1 MKRRFKTIAAAC
13 LVSVFAFLL
22 VFGSYNTACADEL
35 KLKGKAVILID
46 AHTGEVLYEKNA
58 DRRLRPASMTKMMT
72 AILVVENL
80 KYDDVVTVSKYVT
93 TIDGSAL
100 GLKKGEKI
108 LVEDLL
114 NVMMVYSAND
124 CAVALAEAV
133 SGSVEE
139 FAALMNRRAEE
150 LGCTGTH
157 FVNPNGLDDDD
168 HYSTAA
174 DMAII
179 ARKAMEYDEI
189 REIVRK
195 TTYQTHET
203 NKREVLTVGTT
214 DRLLFDTYSWINV
227 SGKSRHPYYKYAVGI
242 KTGYTDIA
250 GGCMAAGAV
259 KGDEEYISI
268 VMKSTAF
275 DRFADSIELLEYGF
289 DNFRTVY
296 AVSEGQTQT
305 VRVKAGKKKEIE
317 AAAAADIKT
326 AVSEGSS
333 GDEITTEVNIERIKA
348 PVREGDIVGSI
359 TAYKDGK
366 EIGST
371 DLVSCESVSLSI
383 PKLLLGSIYTYIAAF
398 LIIFLIA
405 ALTYKKSRRHR
416 RRRR

>member
-35 KLKGKAVILID
+35 KLKGKAAILID

-157 FVNPNGLDDDD
+157 FVNPNGLDDDN

-195 TTYQTHET
+195 TTYQTHKT
-203 NKREVLTVGTT
+203 NKREVLTVGST

-250 GGCMAAGAV
+250 GGCMAADAV

-289 DNFRTVY
+289 DNFRTVS

-305 VRVKAGKKKEIE
+305 VRVKAGKKKGIE

-366 EIGST
+366 VIGST
-371 DLVSCESVSLSI
+371 DLVSCENVSLSI

-405 ALTYKKSRRHR
+405 VLNYKKSRRHR